1 MSTKLSTMTA
11 EEQLEIIQA
20 GTVEILDKEELLEKL
35 RRGKPLRVKIGFD
48 PTAPDLHL
56 GHIVQLQK
64 LKDFQDLG
72 HRIIFLVGDFTAM
85 IGDPTGKNETRPSL
99 SRDEVKANAQTYIDQ
114 VGKVLDIAN
123 AEVRYNSEWSDKLK
137 PQDIIKLMS
146 HYNVARLLEREDFFT
161 RYKNGQAIA
170 IHEFFYP
177 LSQAYDSVALEADIE
192 LGGTDQTFNLLVGR
206 KIQKDYGQASQTVI
220 TMPLL
225 VGTDGS
231 KKMSKSLDNYIAV
244 QDDPKDKFGKI
255 MSISDDLMWDYWR
268 ILRLCSAQELTRMR
282 AATEENQENPRD
294 IKLSLAGKIITLID
308 GVEQAQLAQDAF
320 ISQFSKGNKP
330 DDIKES
336 TIQATDE
343 GVPLANLMKQLDMT
357 PSTSEALRLI
367 DARAVAMDDKLIESN
382 LILHKGESF
391 LLRVG
396 KRRYAKVKIL

>member
-1 MSTKLSTMTA
+1 MTA
-11 EEQLEIIQA
+11 EEQLEIIQE
-20 GTVEILDKEELLEKL
+20 GTVEILDKEKLLEKL

-99 SRDEVKANAQTYIDQ
+99 SRDEVKVNAQTYIDQ

-206 KIQKDYGQASQTVI
+206 KIQKDYGQESQTVI

-255 MSISDDLMWDYWR
+255 MSISDDLMWDYWQ
-268 ILRLCSAQELTRMR
+268 ILRLCSATELTRMR
-282 AATEENQENPRD
+282 AAVDENQENPRD

-308 GVEQAQLAQDAF
+308 GIEQAQLAQDAF

-336 TIQATDE
+336 TIQATEE
-343 GVPLANLMKQLDMT
+343 GIPLANLMKQLNMT